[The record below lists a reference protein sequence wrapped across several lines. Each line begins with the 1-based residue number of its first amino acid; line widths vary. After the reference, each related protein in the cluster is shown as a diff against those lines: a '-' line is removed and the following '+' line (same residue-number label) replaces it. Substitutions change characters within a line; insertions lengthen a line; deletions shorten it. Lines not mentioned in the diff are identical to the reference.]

1 MWLKDWKPGGSAMAD
16 RALYYPYIHIRD
28 IEWLKGTLLLFE
40 QVRRMTPVP
49 GRQVDD
55 GPIDSFTAQR
65 NGKAPLVDSVNLF
78 SPRAIEAQVKLAMR
92 LGDDAKYENFRQRF
106 GRSAAE
112 EMRGVLNHGFQIHQ
126 AKLDERLKDVLRE
139 THLAWEPGNPEPYD
153 RFAEYVE
160 LHPRVAEAV
169 MATLA
174 IACAAGEGLDIVG
187 DQRSGALHDCLVRRQ
202 LDDVYT
208 AWLGPSDKIPDPPQP
223 TARELF
229 EFVVTFACDTTK
241 LDADALANMGENREP
256 IRRLMSALA
265 KRANEME
272 ALDPGE
278 DRTQQFKDE
287 MAEILREWKND
298 RANMQNYWKKF
309 FGIGIADV
317 GGTFLESVISKALEA
332 SPVAASGALAGL
344 ALQGPVL
351 AAGAGLGIG
360 LFTHGAKTYADLRS
374 TDRQSSY
381 RYLTTMEKAGVVVR
395 ADLRN

>member
-1 MWLKDWKPGGSAMAD
+1 MKS
-16 RALYYPYIHIRD
+16 
-28 IEWLKGTLLLFE
+28 
-40 QVRRMTPVP
+40 
-49 GRQVDD
+49 
-55 GPIDSFTAQR
+55 
-65 NGKAPLVDSVNLF
+65 
-78 SPRAIEAQVKLAMR
+78 R
-92 LGDDAKYENFRQRF
+92 LPFF
-106 GRSAAE
+106 PHLRSY
-112 EMRGVLNHGFQIHQ
+112 
-126 AKLDERLKDVLRE
+126 
-139 THLAWEPGNPEPYD
+139 HL
-153 RFAEYVE
+153 
-160 LHPRVAEAV
+160 
-169 MATLA
+169 
-174 IACAAGEGLDIVG
+174 LDIVG